1 MPRVRKLEI
10 VAEGV
15 QRNGKE
21 VDRAVLESVVR
32 NYNPD
37 SRPPVTQGHPD
48 KGADKIPALGRIAVM
63 GVGKNDKGEAVLLCE
78 QHYTP
83 ELEEY
88 EDKGYLEGQSVG
100 IYPHPKKEGE
110 YYLHHVAQLG
120 QLPPA
125 AELKTRDVVNLS
137 DDGVD
142 GAFYVFA
149 NVGGQKQ
156 ENEDGDIMS
165 SIKKLIEAVKACS
178 EDEKKA
184 LGDALGFEP
193 KSTGPSKPADDK
205 KGDKGKEGEGG
216 DDNPDKGGNKEVTEI
231 REQMGEDRR
240 ERLTELADARKIPN
254 DARVRT
260 MIKNSKAIELCN
272 NGDDSRF
279 GEIKALIEDTPEA
292 SSSSSELFGD
302 LELADDGSPKG
313 VPDLEGW

>member
-21 VDRAVLESVVR
+21 VDRAVLDSVVR

-37 SRPPVTQGHPD
+37 ARPPVTQGHPN
-48 KGADKIPALGRIAVM
+48 KGADKIPALGRIAVL
-63 GVGKNDKGEAVLLCE
+63 GVGQNDKGKAVLLCE

-100 IYPHPKKEGE
+100 IYPHPEKEGE

-125 AELKTRDVVNLS
+125 AELKTKDVVNLS
-137 DDGVD
+137 NDGVD

-149 NVGGQKQ
+149 DVGEPKQK
-156 ENEDGDIMS
+156 NEDGDIMS
-165 SIKKLIEAVKACS
+165 DIKKLIEAVKACS

-193 KSTGPSKPADDK
+193 KSTDPSKPADK
-205 KGDKGKEGEGG
+205 KKGKEGEGG
-216 DDNPDKGGNKEVTEI
+216 DDNPDKGGNKEVTAI

-240 ERLTELADARKIPN
+240 ERLTELADARKIPD

-292 SSSSSELFGD
+292 PSSSSELFGD
-302 LELADDGSPKG
+302 LELANDGSPKG